1 MRESIHSKRHLVLF
15 DRMSARRSKLIQR
28 VSDWTE
34 GQLQYRPPDDND
46 AWCTLQVLDHLCRS
60 EALFRRSCEQ
70 ALTRPSVHVSFTDR
84 RRALCF
90 IWSLRL
96 PIRLRLPAALEAV
109 RPGEPNSLA
118 TLLERWNSEH
128 DQLKQFLKDQGSSI
142 SDGGVVKHPA
152 TGYMDLPTSIL
163 FLSVH
168 LRHHEYQITLRS
180 LGYLGWHSTSPF

>member
-1 MRESIHSKRHLVLF
+1 MNASVHSDKHFALF
-15 DRMSARRSKLIQR
+15 ERMSARRSKLIHR

-34 GQLQYRPPDDND
+34 GQLQYRPPDEDN

-60 EALFRRSCEQ
+60 EAQFRRSCEH
-70 ALTRPSVHVSFTDR
+70 ALTHPSVHVSFADR
-84 RRALCF
+84 SRALCF

-128 DQLKQFLKDQGSSI
+128 DPLRQFLKDRGSSI

-152 TGYMDLPTSIL
+152 TGYMDLRTSLL

-168 LRHHEYQITLRS
+168 LRHHEYQIALRY
-180 LGYLGWHSTSPF
+180 LGYVRWHSTCPF